1 MKKLI
6 RICLLSGLIFSS
18 GAMAQ
23 SKSDIPQEIKTYSPG
38 LLFDQTKRNAIKD
51 YSKESPLPS
60 SKYVNEDLSED
71 QLRELYDEKEYKDA
85 ILGILALAR
94 KGNAW
99 AQETVGL
106 MYRNSQGVKKDD
118 KLALQWLLQ
127 AAKKGRPLAQHHLGF
142 MYYSGEGDYKDYL
155 KAAMFL
161 ELAHRNYQNAPE
173 KERAAQDRD
182 NVMVRLSKI
191 ERTRAEE
198 MVDNFLRDNPAITV
212 DETAEQN
219 KPTE

>member
-18 GAMAQ
+18 EAMAQ
-23 SKSDIPQEIKTYSPG
+23 GKSDIPQEIKTYSPG
-38 LLFDQTKRNAIKD
+38 LLFNQTKRNAIKD

-60 SKYVNEDLSED
+60 SRYVNEDLSED

-106 MYRNSQGVKKDD
+106 MYRLSQGVKKDD

-161 ELAHRNYQNAPE
+161 ELAHRNYQNGPE

-198 MVDNFLRDNPAITV
+198 MVDNFLRDNPAITI
-212 DETAEQN
+212 DETAKQN
-219 KPTE
+219 KPAE